1 MNPPAIFRRG
11 VVGRGQHDRSGQALA
26 YVYYQDEP
34 LTRDEVRRVAAN
46 IRKLLDLSRI
56 RGRALT
62 IQRGPA

>member
-1 MNPPAIFRRG
+1 VWS
-11 VVGRGQHDRSGQALA
+11 VVDNATGAAKHWPTC
-26 YVYYQDEP
+26 YYQDEP